1 METKEIVNWLR
12 DKACRADNPSWTR
25 MMHMAA
31 DQLMRLE
38 HRLQQSNAER
48 DIVTKR
54 MDELEDKQRWIPV
67 AERLPEVERTVL
79 VIDRV
84 TGEVTTAYLNGFDS
98 FVFRDGR
105 GHGASYWMPLPESPK
120 EVNYA

>member
-25 MMHMAA
+25 MMHTAA

-48 DIVTKR
+48 DAVTKR
-54 MDELEDKQRWIPV
+54 MIELETLLE
-67 AERLPEVERTVL
+67 ERKNEN
-79 VIDRV
+79 
-84 TGEVTTAYLNGFDS
+84 A
-98 FVFRDGR
+98 
-105 GHGASYWMPLPESPK
+105 
-120 EVNYA
+120 EVNHA